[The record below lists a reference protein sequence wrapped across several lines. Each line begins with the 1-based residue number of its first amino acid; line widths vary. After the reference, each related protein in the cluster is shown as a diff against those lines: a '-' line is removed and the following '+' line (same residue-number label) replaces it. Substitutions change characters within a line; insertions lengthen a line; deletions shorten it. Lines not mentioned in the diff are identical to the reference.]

1 MNDTTGTLFLAVIA
15 TATAVMAAVQVGLV
29 VVVLRL
35 ARRVDA
41 LTTRLEQEVRP
52 ILANLQSMSSEAAR
66 ATALAATQVERVD
79 RVMIDLARRVDETAS
94 LIQQVVVTPAREGRA
109 VLSAVVAALTAFRGI
124 RQATRPST
132 MRPDEEDPLFIG

>member
-1 MNDTTGTLFLAVIA
+1 VNDTTGTLFLAVIA

-41 LTTRLEQEVRP
+41 LTARLEQEVRP
-52 ILANLQSMSSEAAR
+52 ILANLQSVSSEAAR

-79 RVMIDLARRVDETAS
+79 RVMTDLARRVDETAS

-124 RQATRPST
+124 RRATRPST